1 MGLTMKKIVLILFI
15 ILFIGG
21 NAMTIERLT
30 TPKQRAKITQEKQN
44 KTDLLQKI
52 EDLEKII
59 ILLEKRIEKLE
70 GKKI

>member
-21 NAMTIERLT
+21 NAMAIERLT